1 MRIILLGA
9 PGSGKGTQG
18 DLLTEKYSF
27 PRISTGDLLR
37 QAVRERTA
45 LGKEAEALMQKG
57 LLVSDGI
64 VEGMVR
70 ERISSPDCREGYILD
85 GFPRNIPQAQAL
97 EKMDGKRPEVV
108 IGIEVRSQV
117 LVKRLSQ
124 RWICPKCQAVYNINV
139 HAPQEKGRCD
149 ACSSSLVQRMDD
161 RPEVIRERIKVY
173 QEQTEKLIQYYREKK
188 TYRAVNGVGQPEAIF
203 KEISQIL
210 DMELATLREARVRP

>member
-18 DLLTEKYSF
+18 DLVAKKFGF

-37 QAVRERTA
+37 QAVQQQTA
-45 LGKEAEALMQKG
+45 LGKAAEALMNQG
-57 LLVSDGI
+57 LLVPDEI
-64 VEGMVR
+64 VEELVKD
-70 ERISSPDCREGYILD
+70 RIAGPDCRKGYILD

-108 IGIEVRSQV
+108 IGIEAAAPI

-124 RWICPKCQAVYNINV
+124 RWLCPECQAVYNMNV
-139 HAPQEKGRCD
+139 RAPKDKGRCD
-149 ACSSSLVQRMDD
+149 ACHSRLIQRDDD

-173 QEQTEKLIQYYREKK
+173 QDQTAKLIRYYREKNV
-188 TYRAVNGVGQPEAIF
+188 YRPVNGEGTVDSIF
-203 KEISQIL
+203 QEIAKAL
-210 DMELATLREARVRP
+210 EMELTKLEETRVRP

>member
-18 DLLTEKYSF
+18 DLITEKYGF

-70 ERISSPDCREGYILD
+70 ERISNPDCRIGYILD

-124 RWICPKCQAVYNINV
+124 RWICPKCQAVYNIDIQ
-139 HAPQEKGRCD
+139 APKEKGRCD

-173 QEQTEKLIQYYREKK
+173 QEQTEKLIQYYRQKK
-188 TYRAVNGVGQPEAIF
+188 TYRAVNGVGRPEAIF
-203 KEISQIL
+203 KEISGIL

>member
-18 DLLTEKYSF
+18 DLITEKYGF

-45 LGKEAEALMQKG
+45 LGKEAEALMQEG

-70 ERISSPDCREGYILD
+70 ERISSPDCRKGYILD

-108 IGIEVRSQV
+108 IGIEIRSQV
-117 LVKRLSQ
+117 LIKRLSQ
-124 RWICPKCQAVYNINV
+124 RWICPDCQAVYNTNV
-139 HAPQEKGRCD
+139 RAPKEKGRCD
-149 ACSSSLVQRMDD
+149 ACASALVQRMDD

-188 TYRAVNGVGQPEAIF
+188 TYQAVNGVGQPEAIF
-203 KEISQIL
+203 KEISGIL
-210 DMELATLREARVRP
+210 DMELATLREARVRS